1 MKQKTIK
8 TEISVSGKGIH
19 AGKPAVVRFLPA
31 GMNEGINFAR
41 MDIHNSRLISGN
53 WKNVVDTVRAT
64 TLGIGEVKIR
74 TVEHLLSAV
83 YGTGITNLRI
93 EIDGEEV
100 PILDG
105 SAMEYFR
112 LFTHTGIVEQSNEAR
127 TLALQQE
134 FSVTDSVKNSKIK
147 ITPAN
152 SFTITYHLNYKGIE
166 QRLSYTFSSE
176 TYSHDIA
183 PARTFSMLSE
193 LEFMLDQG
201 LIRGIQDAPGFAV
214 IDNDSKIEHLQK
226 KIGTDLLPF
235 THKNDKLPILSKE
248 RLRFPDEM
256 VRHKILDIIGD
267 FALSGCY
274 IQGHVEAH
282 GTGHSENIALLSKI
296 LS

>member
-8 TEISVSGKGIH
+8 TEFSITGKGIH
-19 AGKPAVVRFLPA
+19 TGKPAVVRFLPKA
-31 GMNEGINFAR
+31 NEGIYFVR
-41 MDIHNSRLISGN
+41 MDKLNSPHIPAH
-53 WKNVVDTVRAT
+53 WKNVSDTNRAT
-64 TLGIGEVKIR
+64 TLGVGAVKVR
-74 TVEHLLSAV
+74 TVEHLLSAL
-83 YGTGITNLRI
+83 YGSGISNLRI
-93 EIDGEEV
+93 EIEGEEV

-105 SAMEYFR
+105 SALEYFQ
-112 LFTHTGIVEQSNEAR
+112 LFDHTGIVELSADIR
-127 TLALQQE
+127 TLVVQNEL
-134 FSVTDSVKNSKIK
+134 SVTDLNKNSTIS

-152 SFTITYHLNYKGIE
+152 NFTITYHLNYDKIE
-166 QRLSYTFSSE
+166 QSFSYVFSLES
-176 TYSHDIA
+176 YSRDIA

-201 LIRGIQDAPGFAV
+201 IIRGIKDAPGFAV

-235 THKNDKLPILSKE
+235 THKNDNLPILSKE